1 MAEKTKLWYLENF
14 NIFKELKEN
23 SMMELGQI
31 SSMHEFPKNQPI
43 YFAKEPSN
51 SIFFLKQ
58 GRVKLTRSSTDGKE
72 MILGLVNMGEVFGE
86 LAFIDEGQRTD
97 FAIAMDNCTVCAIN
111 KEEFK
116 QFVDKNPGLNLKL
129 TRLIGL
135 RLKKYSE
142 RIEEL
147 IFKDANQRIVSFL
160 IKLSEELGKKVG
172 DEFFVKPFLKHQDI
186 AELTACSRQTV
197 NAVLTELRDN
207 HIIDFDRKK
216 LVIKKPDKLKE
227 LLK

>member
-14 NIFKELKEN
+14 NIFKGLQES

-31 SSMHEFPKNQPI
+31 SSMQEFPKNQLI

-58 GRVKLTRSSTDGKE
+58 GRVKLTRSSSEGKE

-86 LAFIDEGQRTD
+86 LSFIDEGQRTD
-97 FAIAMDNCTVCAIN
+97 YAIALDNCTVCAIN
-111 KEEFK
+111 KEEFRH
-116 QFVDKNPGLNLKL
+116 FVEKNPELNLKL

-147 IFKDANQRIVSFL
+147 IFKDANQRIISFL
-160 IKLSEELGKKVG
+160 LKQTEEQGKKVG
-172 DEFFVKPFLKHQDI
+172 DEYFVKPFLKHQDI

-216 LVIKKPDKLKE
+216 LVLHNISKLQE